1 MSMTMAQARTLGRKL
16 RLDGMNLEAISQKL
30 AEGGYLSRKTGKA
43 LSDSAVCKM
52 LQPQRRRRAPSA
64 ERATKG
70 APPQKVSGAKASQKL
85 QLVRL
90 LCSQTGMSAED
101 RIAAIQLLTEA

>member
-70 APPQKVSGAKASQKL
+70 APQKVSGAKASQKL